1 MSTTYE
7 FGQLLLI
14 DKAPT
19 LAQRENVIRNNLTDW
34 RFEAGY
40 MRVHKVAVTSPGEF
54 YACVSYPFRSNTM
67 QTYVA
72 GTIQCRRKDDGYWLK
87 FDCFLATASVPFTLT
102 GCPREIFDAGN
113 AMGMMTQVNEDW
125 YQACLQT
132 QLIRD
137 KEQALKKGA
146 VFKLQAGAPSR
157 VLGGER
163 ALFAVVQSKSKALYI
178 SPGSRSTVQGGIED
192 LIEHYD
198 PVATNTI
205 AEFSEQSSYT
215 EVGELLFDLSGTAP
229 ALKGRLAKGV
239 KAKLLAKVRKERDR
253 ALNAAYEAAN
263 LANPFT
269 SGAWLC

>member
-1 MSTTYE
+1 MTNFE
-7 FGQLLLI
+7 FGKLLLT

-19 LAQRENVIRNNLTDW
+19 LTQRENVIRNNLTDW
-34 RFEAGY
+34 RLEGGY
-40 MRVHKVAVTSPGEF
+40 IRVHKVAVTSPGEF

-72 GTIQCRRKDDGYWLK
+72 GTIQCRRKDDGYWLN

-113 AMGMMTQVNEDW
+113 AVGMMTKVNEDW

-163 ALFAVVQSKSKALYI
+163 ATFAVVQSKSKALYI
-178 SPGSRSTVQGGIED
+178 SPGSRSTFQGGIDD

-198 PVATNTI
+198 PVDANTI
-205 AEFSEQSSYT
+205 PEFLEQHSYT

-239 KAKLLAKVRKERDR
+239 KAKLLAKVRKERER
-253 ALNAAYEAAN
+253 VMVASFEAAN
-263 LANPFT
+263 RVNPFT
-269 SGAWLC
+269 TGAWLA